1 MKPYLTAAFI
11 VLSSAPAFA
20 EDCVSSLDQLEGE
33 YTITNGPGQLIN
45 VPNVG
50 TVPAAAEATLTARF
64 TKYGDSIE
72 LDSEVFGSMVID
84 FVQVT
89 DPSEMW
95 NFGESDVF
103 QTSDSD
109 NAVEGANCGS
119 ANQLIHLLG
128 TGTTELPNVGIRSI
142 SMRLTVFSENVIIGR
157 MDVVMMPPNVTLQT
171 KIFLTKK

>member
-1 MKPYLTAAFI
+1 MKPYLAAAI
-11 VLSSAPAFA
+11 ILLSSAPAFA
-20 EDCVSSLDQLEGE
+20 ENCVSSLDQLEGE

-45 VPNVG
+45 MPNVG

-64 TKYGDSIE
+64 TKYGDSIG
-72 LDSEVFGSMVID
+72 LDSEVFGNMVVD

-103 QTSDSD
+103 QSSSSDV
-109 NAVEGANCGS
+109 AVSGANCGS

-128 TGTTELPNVGIRSI
+128 TGTTELPDVGTRQIT
-142 SMRLTVFSENVIIGR
+142 MRLTVFSENVIIGR
-157 MDVVMMPPNVTLQT
+157 MDIVMMPPDITLQT
-171 KIFLTKK
+171 RIHISK